1 MSETDYDLC
10 VIGGGINGA
19 GIARDAAGRGLSVV
33 LIEAKD
39 LAQATSSASTKLI
52 HGGLRYLE
60 FFEFALVRHSLQE
73 REKLLNIAPHVIWPM
88 EFVLPHSSEQQRP
101 FWMIR
106 LGLFLYDHLARR
118 LRLKGSRG
126 INLLGNA
133 VGVPLQDQYNR
144 GFGYFDCW
152 ADDSRLVAL
161 NAVSAAEHGAD
172 ILTRTRCTAIK
183 PHSNH
188 WDIEVQDQKTRK
200 KKTIKAS
207 MVVNAA
213 GPWVRKLLEESDL
226 ESSVKPLPKV
236 RLVKGSH
243 IIIPRAY
250 DGHQAYLLQQEDKRI
265 VFAIPYE
272 RDYTLIGTTE
282 EDFKGD
288 PYDPRISDDEMQ
300 YLCNAFNSYFKKQ
313 ITREDAL
320 WTYSGVR
327 PLYDD
332 GEEDSRSVTRDFVLH
347 EHIESRAPM
356 ISVFGG
362 KLTTYRIVAEAVM
375 QRLLHVDNR
384 YARPWTADKPLPGGD
399 IPNGDFGAF
408 IKLQTQAYPWLHPY
422 LLYRY
427 ARAYGTRM
435 DRFLEGAKSADDLGT
450 HYGDDVYEAEI
461 VYLIRYEFAR
471 EAEDILWRRSKLGVH
486 VNEKTIK
493 ALEKALPKLKKE
505 VLSA

>member
-1 MSETDYDLC
+1 M
-10 VIGGGINGA
+10 
-19 GIARDAAGRGLSVV
+19 
-33 LIEAKD
+33 
-39 LAQATSSASTKLI
+39 
-52 HGGLRYLE
+52 
-60 FFEFALVRHSLQE
+60 
-73 REKLLNIAPHVIWPM
+73 
-88 EFVLPHSSEQQRP
+88 
-101 FWMIR
+101 
-106 LGLFLYDHLARR
+106 RR
-118 LRLKGSRG
+118 KRLKGSRG

-133 VGVPLQDQYNR
+133 VGVPLQDQYGR
-144 GFGYFDCW
+144 GFGYSDCW
-152 ADDSRLVAL
+152 VDDSRLVAL
-161 NAVSAAEHGAD
+161 NAVSAAEQGAD

-183 PHSNH
+183 PHSNY
-188 WDIEVQDQKTRK
+188 WEITTQDQKSKK

-226 ESSVKPLPKV
+226 ESSVKPLPQV

-250 DGHQAYLLQQEDKRI
+250 DGDQAYLLQQEDKRI

-272 RDYTLIGTTE
+272 QDYTLIGTTE

-288 PYDPRISDDEMQ
+288 LYDPRISDDEMQ
-300 YLCNAFNSYFKKQ
+300 YLCNAYNSYFKDQ
-313 ITREDAL
+313 ITRDDVL

-332 GEEDSRSVTRDFVLH
+332 GDEDSRSVTRDFVLH

-356 ISVFGG
+356 VSVFGG
-362 KLTTYRIVAEAVM
+362 KLTTYRILAEAVM
-375 QRLLHVDNR
+375 QKLLHVDNR
-384 YARPWTADKPLPGGD
+384 YARTWTADKPLPGGD
-399 IPNGDFGAF
+399 IPNGDFKAF
-408 IKLQTQAYPWLHPY
+408 VAVQTQAYPWLHPY
-422 LLYRY
+422 VLYRY

-435 DRFLEGAKSADDLGT
+435 DRFLEGAKSTDDLGVY
-450 HYGDDVYEAEI
+450 YGDDVYEAEI

-486 VNEKTIK
+486 VSEKTMK

-505 VLSA
+505 VLAA